1 MDPQDQPQFDKL
13 KAYVHL
19 EQALLGRKDFTPA
32 DKLVAARISG
42 FEEFYESPTATA
54 EFLGLSV
61 ISVKRAKIKLEKLG
75 ALVVIK
81 DDGRGK
87 RYRVDH
93 AALIQQKNQIDTQ
106 SQTRPANLIQQVYQI
121 ETAGVSNCDTENKE
135 RLNGEERLSLKDKSF
150 KEAHEPEI
158 DSEDSSLK
166 DKLSARFGNAE
177 INDFL
182 DQWQEATGFD
192 WHGVRQERFAA
203 KNLIAKYGS
212 EAMKPLLRRV
222 QAARRST
229 DQFAPQIA
237 KPSQLV
243 GKYEKLTALT
253 MWEERQQKAQN
264 PTPTPTRPVIEGPQ
278 VPRGPVYEHDVR
290 EDKTEEELRAECQSI
305 REKYKGT
312 KFEHIFNGG
321 RK

>member
-1 MDPQDQPQFDKL
+1 MDPQDQRTPEQIKRDALQDKFAKRFIAIPMTVMMNKEL
-13 KAYVHL
+13 TL
-19 EQALLGRKDFTPA
+19 A
-32 DKLVAARISG
+32 DKVVFGRAFG
-42 FEEFYESPTATA
+42 FEFLFESPTQTA
-54 EFLGLSV
+54 SILG
-61 ISVKRAKIKLEKLG
+61 ISPSQVRSSKRKLEKMGLLICTEETFFG
-75 ALVVIK
+75 KKYQAQMPKFDSPLSKSDNPLVKIK
-81 DDGRGK
+81 QPP
-87 RYRVDH
+87 Y
-93 AALIQQKNQIDTQ
+93 Q
-106 SQTRPANLIQQVYQI
+106 NL
-121 ETAGVSNCDTENKE
+121 TTENKE

-150 KEAHEPEI
+150 KEAHEPAE
-158 DSEDSSLK
+158 DSEDAPLK
-166 DKLSARFGNAE
+166 GEEPKRYGSAE

-182 DQWQEATGFD
+182 DQWEEATGFD
-192 WHGVRQERFAA
+192 WHGVQKERFAA

-278 VPRGPVYEHDVR
+278 VPRGPVYERDVR